1 MKDCHHACEILPGL
15 IVGGTWNLREILAF
29 KPDVLV
35 PLDSLSGYIWE
46 TGFRGEILYYP
57 IRDMRILPDDVI
69 RRLVWEILARLD
81 AGKRVAVFCAGGH
94 GRTGYV
100 AACVLA
106 ARGIGDPVRWLREH
120 YCGCAVESELQEQA
134 VDKFISAGRRAAAN
148 DKPE

>member
-1 MKDCHHACEILPGL
+1 MNDCHHACEIVPGF
-15 IVGGTWNLREILAF
+15 IVGGIWNLREILDL

-69 RRLVWEILARLD
+69 RRLVSEILARLD

-94 GRTGYV
+94 GRTGYA

-106 ARGIGDPVRWLREH
+106 ARGISDPVRLLRER
-120 YCGCAVESELQEQA
+120 YCGFAVESELQEQA
-134 VDKFISAGRRAAAN
+134 VEKFMAAPGAG
-148 DKPE
+148 PEK